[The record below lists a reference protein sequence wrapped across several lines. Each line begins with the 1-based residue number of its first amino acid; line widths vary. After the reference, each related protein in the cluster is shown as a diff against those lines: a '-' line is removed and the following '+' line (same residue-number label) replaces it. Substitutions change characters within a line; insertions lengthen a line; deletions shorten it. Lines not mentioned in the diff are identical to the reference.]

1 MGGLNCVCVSVLIH
15 ISPIHICIAGVNT
28 EMKVDRGT
36 GRRKQV
42 VPTTPKRRSFGKNI
56 EFQLFITQ
64 NTQ

>member
-1 MGGLNCVCVSVLIH
+1 MCVSVLIH

-42 VPTTPKRRSFGKNI
+42 VPTTPKRRSVGKNI
-56 EFQLFITQ
+56 EFHKIIPEYAVS
-64 NTQ
+64 